1 MKNQHLF
8 SISPELV
15 NEYGSVVEVA
25 EEAYRKA
32 VASGSLVEQL
42 EQTVAQL
49 ASLSGELE
57 KDRVSFVISLPSHLP
72 LLFPL

>member
-1 MKNQHLF
+1 M
-8 SISPELV
+8 
-15 NEYGSVVEVA
+15 VEVA

-49 ASLSGELE
+49 ANLSGELE
-57 KDRVSFVISLPSHLP
+57 KDRVSFVI
-72 LLFPL
+72 